1 MSERVLRLLVVA
13 HVVTIA
19 VLLMVLLIVYTFAVP
34 VVNKIAIWLLIV
46 VIFSGVCTVT
56 FYSLKVQSVRMKE
69 MDHKQLEALMERHP
83 SEEVLGC
90 IQVQRMADSLLKASE
105 TRELFVITSDKV
117 FIVEIAEVTPR
128 SRMDYSYSV
137 TTTLKADEKVVPNS
151 EIRKVELKLY
161 PPYLLTLWELIF
173 FPRIRLSIVT
183 REREYKW
190 LVIGPFPEKNDVMHA
205 CIEDY
210 ENMLRPIFGDKLTVK
225 K

>member
-13 HVVTIA
+13 YVVTIA
-19 VLLMVLLIVYTFAVP
+19 VLLMVLFIAYIFAVP
-34 VVNKIAIWLLIV
+34 VVNTITGWLLIV
-46 VIFSGVCTVT
+46 VLFSGLCTVP
-56 FYSLKVQSVRMKE
+56 FYCLKVQSVRMKE
-69 MDHKQLEALMERHP
+69 MDHKQLEAFMKRHP

-90 IQVQRMADSLLKASE
+90 IIVRRMADSLLKVSE
-105 TRELFVITSDKV
+105 ARELFVTTPDKV
-117 FIVEIAEVTPR
+117 FVLGIAEVTPR
-128 SRMDYSYSV
+128 SRTEYSYSV
-137 TTTLKADEKVVPNS
+137 TTILKADEKVVPNS

-190 LVIGPFPEKNDVMHA
+190 LVIGPFPEKNDVKL
-205 CIEDY
+205 EDY
-210 ENMLRPIFGDKLTVK
+210 ENMLRPIFGDRLTVK